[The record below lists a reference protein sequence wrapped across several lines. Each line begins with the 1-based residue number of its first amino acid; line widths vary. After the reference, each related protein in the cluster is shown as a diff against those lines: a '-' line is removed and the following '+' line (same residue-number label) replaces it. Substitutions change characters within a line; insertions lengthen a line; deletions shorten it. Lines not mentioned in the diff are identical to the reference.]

1 VTYLTFAVLAAA
13 GYFLVFGAG
22 FVFRPELISRLGL
35 APIRNA
41 GRTEVRCYYGLLSW
55 GIAGFLGW
63 MLSRDLGREALVLVL
78 FLASAVL
85 IGRIVGTIVD
95 DARDDPYT
103 RVAIPTETVFVFV
116 LAISLAITW

>member
-1 VTYLTFAVLAAA
+1 MTYLTFAVLAAA

-22 FVFRPELISRLGL
+22 FVFRPDLIDRLGL
-35 APIRNA
+35 TPSRNA

-55 GIAGFLGW
+55 ALAGFLLW
-63 MLSRDLGREALVLVL
+63 MLGQDLGREALVLVL

-85 IGRIVGTIVD
+85 VGRIVGTIVD

-103 RVAIPTETVFVFV
+103 KVAIPTETVFVFV
-116 LAISLAITW
+116 VALSVAATW